1 MNIKINTN
9 LIKHWEEQ
17 HYPLSRM
24 KKNKLMQKHPFEVIS
39 ALKNMAD
46 MPAITRFGEENEIS

>member
-1 MNIKINTN
+1 MNEV

-24 KKNKLMQKHPFEVIS
+24 KKNKLMQKQPFEVIS

-46 MPAITRFGEENEIS
+46 MPAITKFGEVSEVSTK

>member
-1 MNIKINTN
+1 MNEI

-24 KKNKLMQKHPFEVIS
+24 KKNKLMQKQPFEVIS
-39 ALKNMAD
+39 ALKSMAD
-46 MPAITRFGEENEIS
+46 MPAITKFGEASEI

>member
-1 MNIKINTN
+1 MNEI

-17 HYPLSRM
+17 HYPLSRL
-24 KKNKLMQKHPFEVIS
+24 KKNKLMQKQPFEVIS

-46 MPAITRFGEENEIS
+46 MPAIARFGEASEVPAN

>member
-1 MNIKINTN
+1 MNEILINQ
-9 LIKHWEEQ
+9 WEEQ

-24 KKNKLMQKHPFEVIS
+24 KKDKLMQKQPFEVIS

-46 MPAITRFGEENEIS
+46 MPAITRFGEASEVPAN